1 MADIL
6 DIFNQDA
13 FKAIEL
19 TAGIQRNP
27 FQPVGLGELKLFAPT
42 PIRTTALAI
51 EERTGQ
57 LKLIPLSERGTEGTQ
72 RTTEKRKMR
81 YFDVPRLMHD
91 DTLYAS
97 ELQGVRE
104 FHDGNQVQS
113 TLMQVQTEVGRRL
126 YGPTGLL
133 ASVEYTKEYMRLGAL
148 QGLMLDPKDGSV
160 QYNWFDEFQIAQA
173 AEVGFNLAA
182 QTANSLRPIC
192 NAISRVMQRKAQGAW
207 LPGTKVG
214 ALCGD
219 SFYDLFTN
227 HVDVIR
233 TFINWSDARDLRNG
247 GQGGAF
253 KDFDFADITWIN
265 YRGSD
270 DNATVKVADDKVKFF
285 PIGAPGVF
293 QEAMAP
299 GETMDWVNTPGLPV
313 YVLPILDIQRR
324 MWWKQEAYAYPLFI
338 CTRPEMLLS
347 GRSEA

>member
-27 FQPVGLGELKLFAPT
+27 YAPVGLGTLKLFTPN
-42 PIRTTALAI
+42 PIRTTALAV
-51 EERTGQ
+51 EERKGQ
-57 LKLIPLSERGTEGTQ
+57 LVLIPLSQRGTEGTQ

-104 FHDGNQVQS
+104 FHDGNNVQ
-113 TLMQVQTEVGRRL
+113 TTFMQVQDEVGRRL

-133 ASVEYTKEYMRLGAL
+133 SSVEYTKEYMRLGAI
-148 QGLMLDPKDGSV
+148 QGLMLDPKDGS
-160 QYNWFDEFQIAQA
+160 QLYNWFDEFQIAQA
-173 AEVGFNLAA
+173 PEVGFNLAA
-182 QTANSLRPIC
+182 GVVNSLRPIC
-192 NAISRVMQRKAQGAW
+192 NAISRAMQRKAQGAW
-207 LPGTKVG
+207 LPGTQVG

-219 SFYDLFTN
+219 AFYDAFTN
-227 HVDVIR
+227 HTDVIR
-233 TFINWSDARDLRNG
+233 TFLNWADARDIRNG

-253 KDFDFADITWIN
+253 KEFEFDDIVWIN

-270 DNATVKVADDKVKFF
+270 DNTTIKVPDDKVKFF

-299 GETMDWVNTPGLPV
+299 GETMDWVNTPGLPA

-324 MWWKQEAYAYPLFI
+324 MWWKQEVYAYPLFI
-338 CTRPEMLLS
+338 CVRPEMLLS